1 MENEK
6 GEMRNEKDPADCNT
20 APHGTFSSLLSPIS
34 FLISPFIIYYTTR
47 ASKCQANGPKQS
59 SQKECANVLQVSVHR
74 EVWGLR

>member
-20 APHGTFSSLLSPIS
+20 APHGTFSFLLSHFS
-34 FLISPFIIYYTTR
+34 FYNYYTTR

-59 SQKECANVLQVSVHR
+59 SQKECANVLQVSVHH
-74 EVWGLR
+74 EEWGLR